1 VILPQLRPA
10 TFIAVV
16 VTIIGALRSFDL
28 ISIMTDGGPYG
39 SSRVLSYYMFEEA
52 LSEYGYRMGYGAAIA
67 VVLFIIMMFFIT
79 GFVWHMVKTERE
91 G

>member
-1 VILPQLRPA
+1 
-10 TFIAVV
+10 
-16 VTIIGALRSFDL
+16 
-28 ISIMTDGGPYG
+28 
-39 SSRVLSYYMFEEA
+39 MFEEA